1 MQAVITVVFFLAM
14 KVLTF
19 FSPNTSEMDYFFSF
33 LLLSFLNSS
42 LTKFGS
48 ERVAFRVYYVKP
60 DQSVI
65 HSSPQPVSRKLPT
78 QRSTKQAVRIQHKGT
93 REIFVPTAA
102 ENTAGNKKSA
112 WGKKNLNRHKILEW
126 LPGKVRSPLWKR

>member
-19 FSPNTSEMDYFFSF
+19 FFPNTSKMDYFFSF
-33 LLLSFLNSS
+33 LLLAFLKNS
-42 LTKFGS
+42 LTIFGS
-48 ERVAFRVYYVKP
+48 ERVAFRAYYVKP

-65 HSSPQPVSRKLPT
+65 HSPPQPVSRKFPT

-93 REIFVPTAA
+93 REIVVPTIP
-102 ENTAGNKKSA
+102 ENTAGNKK
-112 WGKKNLNRHKILEW
+112 GLLGE
-126 LPGKVRSPLWKR
+126 KRI